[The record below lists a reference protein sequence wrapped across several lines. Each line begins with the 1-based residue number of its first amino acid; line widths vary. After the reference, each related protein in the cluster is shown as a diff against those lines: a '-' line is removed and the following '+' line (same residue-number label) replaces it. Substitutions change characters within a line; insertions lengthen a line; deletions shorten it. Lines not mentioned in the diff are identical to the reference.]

1 MEDDLLVSVIVPVYN
16 LENYLERCVQS
27 ILVQTYKNVEII
39 LVDDGSTDHSKA
51 VIEQLMQQDNRVKGV
66 FKKNG
71 GVTSARL
78 AGVKKAKGTFIGFVD
93 GDDEI
98 EADMYELLVKN
109 AEKYQAD
116 ISHCGYQMQFADGRI
131 HYFYNTGTI
140 REQDNITGLKDLLEG
155 DLIEP
160 GLWNKLYHRKLF
172 DNLLNNNLMDCSI
185 KINEDLLM
193 NYYLFKEAEKS
204 IFEDVCK
211 YHYLIRQ
218 ASASRRMINKNK
230 IEDPIKVKRIIFN
243 QIDNELKQMAKRV
256 YLRTCI
262 NVYNEIV
269 LSNKQK
275 EYKVYL
281 DWIIMQLKKQK
292 KNLFSLG
299 KKQTVLAFL
308 MIYCSAIIN
317 VLYPL
322 YVRRIQKKKYE

>member
-1 MEDDLLVSVIVPVYN
+1 M
-16 LENYLERCVQS
+16 
-27 ILVQTYKNVEII
+27 
-39 LVDDGSTDHSKA
+39 
-51 VIEQLMQQDNRVKGV
+51 
-66 FKKNG
+66 
-71 GVTSARL
+71 

-204 IFEDVCK
+204 VFEDVCK

-218 ASASRRMINKNK
+218 TSASRQVINKNK
-230 IEDPIKVKRIIFN
+230 IEDPIRVKGIIIK
-243 QIDNELKQMAKRV
+243 QINNELKHVAKMS

-262 NVYNEIV
+262 NVYSEIV
-269 LSNKQK
+269 LSKKQQ
-275 EYKVYL
+275 EYKTYMN
-281 DWIIMQLKKQK
+281 WIIMQLKKNK
-292 KNLFSLG
+292 KDLIFLS
-299 KKQTVLAFL
+299 KKQIILACGMTHCRKFVN
-308 MIYCSAIIN
+308 I
-317 VLYPL
+317 LYPI
-322 YVRRIQKKKYE
+322 YVKWIQKKKYE